1 MAADDAFSDLPDA
14 LVNDLLRQAMPL
26 AERVSTHLAR
36 LKQLE
41 DPMRRRIESAGL
53 IARRTDL
60 EPGREPSV
68 VGIDGSYQV
77 HRLTAFDLCAAAAVA
92 VEGTVTEAQRYW
104 QEPYHRMWVGSLAH
118 SKDAINT
125 LRGLMISMELELAVE
140 APHDLVLLDG
150 SYIVLLIYL
159 HQGLATFRDAPYPL
173 GEEFWRRWTDQQIL
187 ECFVALAQ
195 SDRAVAV
202 PKFSGRNELSGFFTG
217 IGLPPADGKTLATIV
232 LAPDE
237 YTRPLPI
244 FRFDG
249 EDSEFRFKEEYC
261 SNERQRQINRLVE
274 DLRVVFYKPYEW
286 APAVRL
292 ELPRPIYSSEARM
305 WAVLEG
311 VRRQLL
317 NPAVTEPYP
326 LFLAD
331 RMVKSLGAGVSVIE
345 QAPDPA
351 FVRYGGC
358 ISITTWLNA
367 VGCRH
372 RAVRCAPCRSHCTWV
387 DPSLR
392 SYVANAHAL
401 SLLGA
406 QICNICASAG
416 NSWQH
421 KWFRPIDVEAARG
434 EGGTR

>member
-187 ECFVALAQ
+187 DASLPDQ

-202 PKFSGRNELSGFFTG
+202 RIRGRNG
-217 IGLPPADGKTLATIV
+217 
-232 LAPDE
+232 
-237 YTRPLPI
+237 
-244 FRFDG
+244 
-249 EDSEFRFKEEYC
+249 
-261 SNERQRQINRLVE
+261 
-274 DLRVVFYKPYEW
+274 
-286 APAVRL
+286 
-292 ELPRPIYSSEARM
+292 
-305 WAVLEG
+305 
-311 VRRQLL
+311 
-317 NPAVTEPYP
+317 
-326 LFLAD
+326 
-331 RMVKSLGAGVSVIE
+331 
-345 QAPDPA
+345 
-351 FVRYGGC
+351 
-358 ISITTWLNA
+358 
-367 VGCRH
+367 
-372 RAVRCAPCRSHCTWV
+372 
-387 DPSLR
+387 
-392 SYVANAHAL
+392 
-401 SLLGA
+401 
-406 QICNICASAG
+406 
-416 NSWQH
+416 
-421 KWFRPIDVEAARG
+421 
-434 EGGTR
+434 

>member
-1 MAADDAFSDLPDA
+1 MATDEAFSDLPDA
-14 LVNDLLRQAMPL
+14 LVKDLLMQAMPL

-41 DPMRRRIESAGL
+41 DPMRRRIESEGL
-53 IARRTDL
+53 IARRTNL
-60 EPGREPSV
+60 VSGREPSV

-77 HRLTAFDLCAAAAVA
+77 HRLTAFDLCATAAVA
-92 VEGTVTEAQRYW
+92 VEGTVTEAERYW

-118 SKDAINT
+118 SKDATNT

-159 HQGLATFRDAPYPL
+159 HQGLATFRNAPYPL
-173 GEEFWRRWTDQQIL
+173 SEEFWRRWNDQQIL
-187 ECFVALAQ
+187 DRFIDLIQ

-202 PKFSGRNELSGFFTG
+202 PKYSGRNELGDFFAG
-217 IGLPPADGKTLATIV
+217 IELPPADGKTLATIA

-244 FRFDG
+244 FKFDG
-249 EDSEFRFKEEYC
+249 DDRECHLPEQYC
-261 SNERQRQINRLVE
+261 SSEQRRLINDLVE

-305 WAVLEG
+305 WTVLEG
-311 VRRQLL
+311 IRRQLL
-317 NPAVTEPYP
+317 NPAATEPYP

-345 QAPDPA
+345 QAVAQRAMDCSVDFEA
-351 FVRYGGC
+351 TLLCLQNYRTEGGRGGC
-358 ISITTWLNA
+358 
-367 VGCRH
+367 
-372 RAVRCAPCRSHCTWV
+372 
-387 DPSLR
+387 
-392 SYVANAHAL
+392 
-401 SLLGA
+401 
-406 QICNICASAG
+406 
-416 NSWQH
+416 
-421 KWFRPIDVEAARG
+421 
-434 EGGTR
+434 